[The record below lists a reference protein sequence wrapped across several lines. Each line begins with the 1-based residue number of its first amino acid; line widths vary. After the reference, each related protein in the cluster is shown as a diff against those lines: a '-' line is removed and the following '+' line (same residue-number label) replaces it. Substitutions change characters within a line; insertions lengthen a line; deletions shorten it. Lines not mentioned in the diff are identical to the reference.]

1 MKSKSVLIAVVC
13 LLALAAAGSSL
24 FCVGKVVDG
33 GVFGG

>member
-1 MKSKSVLIAVVC
+1 MPYFTSGVTKLRHEP
-13 LLALAAAGSSL
+13 LLGSSL